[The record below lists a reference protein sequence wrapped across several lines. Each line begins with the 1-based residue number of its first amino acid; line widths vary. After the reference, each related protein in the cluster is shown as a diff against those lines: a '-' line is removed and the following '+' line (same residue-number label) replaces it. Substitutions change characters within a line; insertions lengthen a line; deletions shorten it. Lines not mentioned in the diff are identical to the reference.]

1 MPTFKHTVLYCLF
14 DSNWDKTN
22 IMLEKNEDML
32 SLTGIM
38 ETGKKVLCIT
48 KVYVT
53 AFNVCVF
60 NKIHEI
66 KKIVSSYL
74 SSFPA
79 LLHSS
84 IFSLWEEKT
93 LMWMDYKHERGG
105 VNISARIK
113 EWTDGTSNSI
123 KQLQYFQKACSAIER
138 ALIIMR
144 KIFQERESQLINYSF
159 LRCQRNTFAYRLLM
173 HRPYREAVQSMP

>member
-66 KKIVSSYL
+66 KEIVSSYL

-113 EWTDGTSNSI
+113 E
-123 KQLQYFQKACSAIER
+123 
-138 ALIIMR
+138 
-144 KIFQERESQLINYSF
+144 
-159 LRCQRNTFAYRLLM
+159 
-173 HRPYREAVQSMP
+173 